1 MWLGNAGGEKLR
13 IGSVSFEP
21 LANGRSKFALRID
34 ESRFGE
40 YFLAMRPF
48 RCLAGSS
55 QHLCHFPYGGER
67 EVALDDLAA
76 LEYQL
81 LFMHKKPA
89 SVNLDPRNGLYWK
102 LAADGERREWNGT
115 LWVHEFHV
123 RPEVQR
129 RGIGRQLMDELARR
143 AAAAGLR
150 ALTLETQNTNVAA
163 IRFYRALGLSI
174 EGIDVGYYSN
184 DDLGPQGT
192 VAVFMR
198 RRLR

>member
-1 MWLGNAGGEKLR
+1 MGRIGLLMVSALWAACASANPLVGEKSVWLANAGGEKLR

-102 LAADGERREWNGT
+102 LAADGERLVGT
-115 LWVHEFHV
+115 LYDADMEPIIV
-123 RPEVQR
+123 
-129 RGIGRQLMDELARR
+129 
-143 AAAAGLR
+143 
-150 ALTLETQNTNVAA
+150 
-163 IRFYRALGLSI
+163 
-174 EGIDVGYYSN
+174 
-184 DDLGPQGT
+184 PQGD
-192 VAVFMR
+192 R
-198 RRLR
+198 RRPLTAEFLQRADDGSYWLPRLTIE